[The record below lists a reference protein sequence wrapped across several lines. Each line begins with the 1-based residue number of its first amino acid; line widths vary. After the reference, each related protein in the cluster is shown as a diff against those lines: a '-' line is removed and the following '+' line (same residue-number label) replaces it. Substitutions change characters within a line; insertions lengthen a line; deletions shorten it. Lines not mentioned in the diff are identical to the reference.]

1 MIVLV
6 VTSFAL
12 VSTWAKGA
20 KNVRFIARLVKRNSP
35 AERKYLFRPHEFP
48 APNKGAPRK
57 TPGFTEITVVSC

>member
-1 MIVLV
+1 M
-6 VTSFAL
+6 
-12 VSTWAKGA
+12 STWAKGA

-35 AERKYLFRPHEFP
+35 AERKYRFRPHEFP